1 MSEKEVLIVGAGPTG
16 LVLAMELAY
25 YNVPFKLIDQKSGP
39 GESSRAML
47 VVPKVLE
54 SYQKYGLDQK
64 ILSLGIQPD
73 AVHYYLNNGRQ
84 ATIQLKRIGS
94 GQCIYPNVVTFPQDE
109 HEQLLVE
116 QLKNM
121 GHDVFWSTRYET
133 AEETG
138 DGVEVTLNHSGQSS
152 KGIYRY
158 VIGCDGASSQVRKD
172 RHIKFTGE
180 TYEEAFYVLDATV
193 EGDLLHDRSISF
205 SFKGDHFAL
214 FFPLRDK
221 ETTRVIGMYPPDLTE
236 KKDFSFE
243 SLRPYI
249 EEAHCVSITKKN
261 WFSDYRVHRRT
272 ADHFKDRAFF
282 LAGDAAHVHSPAGG
296 QGMNLGIGD
305 AVNLGWKLAEVNAH
319 QTSEKLLDTYEA
331 ERKALAESTVSLTD
345 RAFKTIASQTLIS
358 QLTRTAGIPLVTR
371 MGSRSGLLQK
381 NLFKVLSQLYIS
393 YEESPLNGSGQT
405 KLKSGERLPY
415 ADGETLEFTREAG
428 WQLHYFNDLFEY
440 EMTQVTSRISPVK
453 RRWTDKARNV
463 GFEKDHFY
471 LVRPDGYISWS
482 GDGGESSR
490 LITYLND
497 WDIK

>member
-1 MSEKEVLIVGAGPTG
+1 
-16 LVLAMELAY
+16 
-25 YNVPFKLIDQKSGP
+25 
-39 GESSRAML
+39 ML

-73 AVHYYLNNGRQ
+73 AVHYYLNNRRQ
-84 ATIQLKRIGS
+84 ATIPLKRIGS
-94 GQCIYPNVVTFPQDE
+94 EQCIYPNVVTFPQDE
-109 HEQLLVE
+109 HEQILVE

-121 GHDVFWSTRYET
+121 GHDVSWNTSYEIG
-133 AEETG
+133 EETG
-138 DGVEVTLNHSGQSS
+138 DGVKVVLNEDRQSV
-152 KGIYRY
+152 KEIYRY
-158 VIGCDGASSQVRKD
+158 IVGCDGASSQVRKD
-172 RHIKFTGE
+172 RHIDFTGE
-180 TYEEAFYVLDATV
+180 TYEEAFYVLDASV
-193 EGDLLHDRSISF
+193 EGDLLNDESISF

-214 FFPLRDK
+214 FFPLRNK
-221 ETTRVIGMYPPDLTE
+221 ETTRVIGMYPPELTE
-236 KKDFSFE
+236 QKDFSFE

-249 EEAHCVSITKKN
+249 EEAHRVSITEKN
-261 WFSDYRVHRRT
+261 WFSDYRAHRRT
-272 ADHFKDRAFF
+272 ADRFKDGAFF

-305 AVNLGWKLAEVNAH
+305 AVNLGWKLAEVIVH
-319 QTSEKLLDTYEA
+319 QTSEKILDTYEA

-358 QLTRTAGIPLVTR
+358 QLTRTVGIPLVTR
-371 MGSRSGLLQK
+371 MGSRSGLLQT

-415 ADGETLEFTREAG
+415 ADGEKLEFTREAG
-428 WQLHYFNDLFEY
+428 WHLHYFNDLFED
-440 EMTQVTSRISPVK
+440 EMTQVTSRISKVK
-453 RRWTDKARNV
+453 RRWTDKARNA
-463 GFEKDHFY
+463 GFEKGHLY

-482 GDGGESSR
+482 GDAEASSQ

-497 WDIK
+497 WNII